1 MPVQSPSNQSQ
12 SYVRPSYIERTFPR
26 LTSKVMQA
34 KLNLLG
40 ERPEAAR
47 SYPSALSFRTNDRI
61 RPVVRPINTRV
72 AEQFVLTQPDTRHMT
87 AAPGALVKRACD
99 EYRTIA
105 LLNRS
110 SVELDAA
117 AAKLSVQLGHRK
129 MSDESAAWALR
140 SAASPADMKVEPGT
154 LLPMTSNALSVE
166 LLVRRF
172 AIDKGGN
179 QITLKDLA
187 GLRLAID
194 QGVKDPDVHR
204 RCIEALAWE
213 TNTPVIDTGEAIK
226 KVDPEQ
232 QRKNR
237 LDSAVDGFV
246 DKSRTLPLSTKEAFR
261 HFIAVKVG
269 RPSGKDFQQMIH
281 RLNDHHQSARSN
293 SQERERITG
302 LMRFATDVM
311 VTAWTRGE
319 NGPATAP
326 MPDFKAIVDDTV
338 DQAHTRKV
346 CMGAVEAALDEHLT
360 PTPPDGLEYPLSPS
374 PADAGISQHLAPDR
388 LPLTPAQNSTDAPF
402 ASDEVQMPVSHKPS

>member
-1 MPVQSPSNQSQ
+1 
-12 SYVRPSYIERTFPR
+12 
-26 LTSKVMQA
+26 
-34 KLNLLG
+34 
-40 ERPEAAR
+40 
-47 SYPSALSFRTNDRI
+47 
-61 RPVVRPINTRV
+61 
-72 AEQFVLTQPDTRHMT
+72 
-87 AAPGALVKRACD
+87 
-99 EYRTIA
+99 
-105 LLNRS
+105 
-110 SVELDAA
+110 
-117 AAKLSVQLGHRK
+117 
-129 MSDESAAWALR
+129 
-140 SAASPADMKVEPGT
+140 
-154 LLPMTSNALSVE
+154 MTSNALSVE

-179 QITLKDLA
+179 RITLKDLA

-204 RCIEALAWE
+204 RCVEALAWE
-213 TNTPVIDTGEAIK
+213 TNTPVIDSGEAIK

-232 QRKNR
+232 QQKDR